1 MTWDWRWD
9 WITSHYDLLGELLGQ
24 HLYLSVVPVL
34 LGLLIALPL
43 GILCVRTP
51 RLYAPVLALTSFFYA
66 LPSLALFVVLIDYT
80 GFTGWTVIIPLTIY
94 TLSVLVRNVVDGLRS
109 VPEHVSQA
117 ATAMGFGGLRRLLQV
132 DLPIAIPV
140 VIAGLRVATV
150 SNISLVSVGSLI
162 GISGLGQLFVDGI
175 QRSFITPIIVG
186 IVLTVVLA
194 VLADAVLVA
203 LQWLLTPWT
212 RTGRSAKPLPDEPTV
227 AGPATAAT
235 TGVAS

>member
-1 MTWDWRWD
+1 MTWDWRWS
-9 WITSHYDLLGELLGQ
+9 WIPDHYDLLGELLLQ
-24 HLYLSVVPVL
+24 HLYLAVVPVV

-43 GILCVRTP
+43 GIVCVRVR
-51 RLYAPVLALTSFFYA
+51 RLYAPVLALTSVFYA

-117 ATAMGFGGLRRLLQV
+117 ATAMGFGGVRRLLQV
-132 DLPIAIPV
+132 DLPIAVPV

-186 IVLTVVLA
+186 IVLTVALA
-194 VLADAVLVA
+194 VLADAVLVG

-212 RTGRSAKPLPDEPTV
+212 RAGRSTEPVTADP
-227 AGPATAAT
+227 AGAATA
-235 TGVAS
+235 GVA

>member
-1 MTWDWRWD
+1 MTWDWRWS
-9 WITSHYDLLGELLGQ
+9 WISDHYDLLGDLLGQ
-24 HLYLSVVPVL
+24 HLYLSVLPVV
-34 LGLLIALPL
+34 LGLLVALPL
-43 GILCVRTP
+43 GILCVRVP
-51 RLYAPVLALTSFFYA
+51 RLYAPVLALTSVFYA

-109 VPEHVSQA
+109 VPESVSQS
-117 ATAMGFGGLRRLLQV
+117 ATAMGFTGVRRIIQV
-132 DLPIAIPV
+132 DLPIAVPV

-194 VLADAVLVA
+194 VLADAVLVG

-212 RTGRSAKPLPDEPTV
+212 RTGKSAKPVSEEAAAVGVV
-227 AGPATAAT
+227 A
-235 TGVAS
+235 

>member
-1 MTWDWRWD
+1 MTWDWRWS
-9 WITSHYDLLGELLGQ
+9 WIPDHYDLLGELLAQ
-24 HLYLSVVPVL
+24 HLYLSVVPVI

-43 GILCVRTP
+43 GIVCVRLR
-51 RLYAPVLALTSFFYA
+51 RLYAPVLALTSIFYA

-117 ATAMGFGGLRRLLQV
+117 ATAMGFGGVRRLIQV
-132 DLPIAIPV
+132 DLPIAVPV

-150 SNISLVSVGSLI
+150 SNVSLVSVGSLI

-186 IVLTVVLA
+186 IVLTVALA
-194 VLADAVLVA
+194 VILDAVLVGV
-203 LQWLLTPWT
+203 QWLLTPWT
-212 RTGRSAKPLPDEPTV
+212 RGGGSVLTVEEPV
-227 AGPATAAT
+227 ADPAT
-235 TGVAS
+235 TGVAA